1 MLRIK
6 GEEVREKH
14 ERERN
19 NQDKDALAG
28 RDNVGP
34 MHMQVE
40 LRNVFKLNRQAKVLG
55 HTRPFFTHL

>member
-19 NQDKDALAG
+19 NQDKDAPAG

-40 LRNVFKLNRQAKVLG
+40 LRNVFKLSR
-55 HTRPFFTHL
+55 